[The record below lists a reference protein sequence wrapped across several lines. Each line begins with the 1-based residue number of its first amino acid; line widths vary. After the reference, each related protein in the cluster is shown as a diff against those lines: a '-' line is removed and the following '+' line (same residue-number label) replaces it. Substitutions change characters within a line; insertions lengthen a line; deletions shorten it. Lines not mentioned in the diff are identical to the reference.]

1 MWVNTMSTSD
11 GTAFSTA
18 TPVTGGGP
26 TEALGSEGVP
36 AGLLSPAELARI
48 ANEIFHAL
56 PEGVQPHVA
65 TVAAAA
71 LPPNSALS
79 GNPYAAVPS
88 LTAPAIPGLAA
99 SATEF
104 QPPVFVAAPDRTT
117 APNPRA
123 TNPVTAGISVPGG
136 GINPTSGPAFAFL
149 QDARPIFVEPANEPA
164 PLNTP
169 SQGFANAAPT
179 DEGFAAIP
187 FSLNPDLE
195 TSPHGQ
201 FAQPPAPAIPGALS
215 AVDSSAIPAF
225 SFLEEARPLFSN
237 PATIPGPI
245 PADASTKKAAG
256 TVEIPASHTNP
267 FASPLDSNAPQLPG
281 TVAHAPGFG
290 VAAAPDPQATPRPL
304 YPLGVAPVL
313 VPGVGQPAMLDDLGL
328 SSYSFDVEAIRR
340 DFPIL
345 AERVNGHPLIWFDNG
360 ATTQK
365 PNSVIDRLTYFYEHE
380 NSNVHRAAHEL
391 AARATDAYESAR
403 EKTRRFLNAGATREI
418 VFVRGATE
426 AINLVAQSWGR
437 RNIQKDDEIVI
448 TWLEHHANIVPW
460 QMLCA
465 EKGARLRVAPV
476 DDSGQVLLDEYEKLL
491 GPKTRLVSIAHVS
504 NALGTIVPVKEM
516 TEAAHRHG
524 ARVLVDGAQAVSHM
538 RVDVQ
543 AINCDFYVFSGHKVF
558 APTGIGVVYGKSE
571 VLDNMP
577 PWQGGGNMIQDVTF
591 EKTLYQPPPQRFEA
605 GTGNIA
611 DAVGLGAAIDYLDRV
626 GIANVS
632 RHEYTL
638 LAYATEA
645 LQRIPGLHIIGT
657 AKEKAS
663 VLSFVMD
670 GFRTEEIGDY
680 LNRKGIAVRGGHHCA
695 QPILRRF
702 GVESTLRA
710 TFALY
715 NTCEEVDALVA
726 ALWDLRQGRS
736 PGIS

>member
-1 MWVNTMSTSD
+1 MSTSD
-11 GTAFSTA
+11 RTLPSTA
-18 TPVTGGGP
+18 LPETGSWAA
-26 TEALGSEGVP
+26 ALPGSDGVP
-36 AGLLSPAELARI
+36 TGILSPTELARM
-48 ANEIFHAL
+48 ANELFTAL
-56 PEGVQPHVA
+56 PDELQQPA
-65 TVAAAA
+65 LAAARA
-71 LPPNSALS
+71 VLPPNSAFT
-79 GNPYAAVPS
+79 GNPFAAVPGP
-88 LTAPAIPGLAA
+88 TAPAVPGILAGLAEAQPGAFVATPDRSIVPDTRSSA
-99 SATEF
+99 SA
-104 QPPVFVAAPDRTT
+104 AP
-117 APNPRA
+117 A
-123 TNPVTAGISVPGG
+123 VPGG
-136 GINPTSGPAFAFL
+136 GIRPTAAPEFGFL
-149 QDARPIFVEPANEPA
+149 QDARHIFQEPVAESATQHTPA
-164 PLNTP
+164 QASEKPVP
-169 SQGFANAAPT
+169 SE
-179 DEGFAAIP
+179 EGFAAIP
-187 FSLNPDLE
+187 FSLLADPQPSLL
-195 TSPHGQ
+195 T
-201 FAQPPAPAIPGALS
+201 QPPAPAIPGALGV
-215 AVDSSAIPAF
+215 VDSSAVPTF
-225 SFLEEARPLFSN
+225 SFMEDARPLFSEQ
-237 PATIPGPI
+237 PSLPGPV
-245 PADASTKKAAG
+245 PAGVSSSNPFVASLDLNRPQIAG
-256 TVEIPASHTNP
+256 AVAHEPDFRAPASH
-267 FASPLDSNAPQLPG
+267 
-281 TVAHAPGFG
+281 
-290 VAAAPDPQATPRPL
+290 DPEKQPRPL
-304 YPLGVAPVL
+304 DASNVVPVL
-313 VPGVGQPAMLDDLGL
+313 VPGTGQSELLGDLGL
-328 SSYSFDVEAIRR
+328 SSTSFDVEAIRR

-345 AERVNGHPLIWFDNG
+345 SEKVNGHPLIWFDNG

-365 PNSVIDRLTYFYEHE
+365 PQSVIDRLSYFYEHE

-391 AARATDAYESAR
+391 AARSTDAYESAR
-403 EKTRRFLNAGATREI
+403 EKTRRFLNAGAPREI

-437 RNIQKDDEIVI
+437 QNIQKDDEIVV

-504 NALGTIVPVKEM
+504 NALGTVVPVKEM
-516 TEAAHRHG
+516 VEAAHRHG

-558 APTGIGVVYGKSE
+558 APTGIGVVFGKSE
-571 VLDNMP
+571 VLDTMP

-626 GIANVS
+626 GIVNVS
-632 RHEYTL
+632 RHEHML
-638 LAYATEA
+638 LTYATAA
-645 LQRIPGLHIIGT
+645 LQQIPGLRIIGT

-663 VLSFVMD
+663 VISFVMD

-702 GVESTLRA
+702 GLESTVRA

-736 PGIS
+736 PGLV